1 MEVASDDDV
10 GHAFH
15 VNGDE
20 CFHAMSLG
28 TDSVGGELRISTL
41 KVSLIRMG
49 A

>member
-1 MEVASDDDV
+1 VEVASDDDV

-15 VNGDE
+15 VDGDE

-28 TDSVGGELRISTL
+28 IHLAGGELGISTL
-41 KVSLIRMG
+41 KVSLIRLG